1 MMQPMYSTSRFLTRR
16 QSIQGLASL
25 TVVNIIVQPS
35 QASAAPISSDA
46 ITNYNAGMWQQAA
59 TQAGAS
65 SDPDNQ
71 AFAARC
77 LLAGVLLNTSAGG
90 RTSSIARARQ
100 YAENALAKNPRHVE
114 GRLQLATALGLQAR
128 AGSPTRAFARGL
140 PQKVKRLLDSVLRD
154 APGEAW
160 AYALLGGWHLEGL
173 RIGGPAARA
182 MLGSD
187 LIQGKTAFAR
197 AMRLDPEQAAPPF
210 YFAASLLALN
220 PSANAVE
227 ARALLTRAQACP
239 THDAFQAAV
248 KARSI
253 ALIQAIDTAGPVSA
267 ARLALGWL

>member
-1 MMQPMYSTSRFLTRR
+1 MMQAMYSTSRLLTRR
-16 QSIQGLASL
+16 QSIRRLASV
-25 TVVNIIVQPS
+25 TVVSFIFLSS
-35 QASAAPISSDA
+35 QASAAPISSEA
-46 ITNYNAGMWQQAA
+46 IANYNAGMWQQAA
-59 TQAGAS
+59 AQAGAS

-77 LLAGVLLNTSAGG
+77 LLAGVLLSTSAGG
-90 RTSSIARARQ
+90 RATSIAQARQ
-100 YAENALAKNPRHVE
+100 YAESALAKNPRHVE

-140 PQKVKRLLDSVLRD
+140 PQRVRRLLDSVLRD

-197 AMRLDPEQAAPPF
+197 AMRLDPDQAAPPF

-220 PSANAVE
+220 PSANEAE
-227 ARALLTRAQACP
+227 ARALLSRAQTCP
-239 THDAFQAAV
+239 PHDAFQAAV
-248 KARSI
+248 KARATI
-253 ALIQAIDTAGPVSA
+253 LLQTLDTAGPARA
-267 ARLALGWL
+267 ASLALGWL